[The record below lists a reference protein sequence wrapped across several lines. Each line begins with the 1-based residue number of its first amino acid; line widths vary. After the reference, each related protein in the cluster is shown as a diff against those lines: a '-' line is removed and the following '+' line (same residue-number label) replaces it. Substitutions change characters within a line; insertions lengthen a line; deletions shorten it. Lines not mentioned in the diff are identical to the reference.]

1 MISGYQPPRLS
12 LMVSLSEI
20 QEAIAKLSPEEREE
34 LKAWFEQTEPDPL
47 PSWVAEAQARLQ
59 EIRSGQ
65 EHPADAFST
74 LQEIR
79 REILG

>member
-1 MISGYQPPRLS
+1 MSG
-12 LMVSLSEI
+12 LSEI

-34 LKAWFEQTEPDPL
+34 LRAWFEQTEPDPL

-65 EHPADAFST
+65 EHPADAFSA

>member
-1 MISGYQPPRLS
+1 MSGLP
-12 LMVSLSEI
+12 EI

-34 LKAWFEQTEPDPL
+34 LRAWFEQTEPGPL
-47 PSWVAEAQARLQ
+47 PSWVAEANARLQ

-65 EHPADAFST
+65 EHPADAFSA
-74 LQEIR
+74 LQETR

>member
-1 MISGYQPPRLS
+1 MSGL
-12 LMVSLSEI
+12 LEI
-20 QEAIAKLSPEEREE
+20 QEAIAQLSPEEREE
-34 LKAWFEQTEPDPL
+34 LRAWFEQTELDPL
-47 PSWVAEAQARLQ
+47 PSWTAEANARLQ

-65 EHPADAFST
+65 EQPADAFSA